1 MGSSSVT
8 NFGSTSAVTYIAT
21 TTGYVVMTNKEG
33 QRVWSKDP
41 VRVLKKV
48 RIFSVC

>member
-1 MGSSSVT
+1 
-8 NFGSTSAVTYIAT
+8 
-21 TTGYVVMTNKEG
+21 MTNKEG